1 MVLCL
6 LYIWVPILLELMQLS
21 SLWTPEKPGV
31 PGKHFS
37 VKAFFADSYL
47 LGVLVSLKKRK
58 FITIWV
64 QKPFC

>member
-1 MVLCL
+1 MVLRL

-21 SLWTPEKPGV
+21 SLWAHEKPGV

-47 LGVLVSLKKRK
+47 LSVPVSLKKHK

-64 QKPFC
+64 EKPFS

>member
-6 LYIWVPILLELMQLS
+6 LYIWGPILVESMQLFP
-21 SLWTPEKPGV
+21 LWTPEKPGV
-31 PGKHFS
+31 PGKHLS

-47 LGVLVSLKKRK
+47 LGVLLSLKKHK